1 MRCKLAKDF
10 AANRND
16 TLIIV
21 VPDHAHPISLIGTY
35 DDAAGST
42 LRERLQTYAAAQFPN
57 YAPADGEGYPP
68 AVEVSRRLAL
78 VFAAYP
84 DYCDAGRPNLPGAA
98 ELGKVPKLSQRGL
111 LRARIGSAGWGIF
124 P

>member
-1 MRCKLAKDF
+1 DAVQLAKDF

-57 YAPADGEGYPP
+57 YAPADGEGYLPQSRSRAAWRSCLPLIPTTAMP
-68 AVEVSRRLAL
+68 ADPISPARPSSARCRSCQTRLI
-78 VFAAYP
+78 
-84 DYCDAGRPNLPGAA
+84 
-98 ELGKVPKLSQRGL
+98 
-111 LRARIGSAGWGIF
+111 ARQDRL
-124 P
+124 